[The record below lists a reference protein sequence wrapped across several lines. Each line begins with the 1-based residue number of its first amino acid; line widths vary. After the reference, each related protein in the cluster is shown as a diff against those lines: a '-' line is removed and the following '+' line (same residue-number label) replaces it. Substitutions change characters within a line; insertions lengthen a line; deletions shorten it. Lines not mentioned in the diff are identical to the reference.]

1 VSRMTRTVAAAT
13 ILAIAA
19 AAAILPAAAGPA
31 GALVAAAP
39 VPQGY
44 RPLTIKTLPPIAG
57 VRVKVD
63 GSELVTGPNGT
74 VRTLITKQQRDALV
88 ANRDAHLQVITT
100 NVGITPALRGRFH
113 GWYQEGYVF
122 TPQNPVGEVEIA
134 TFDLDALTGF
144 TFVDRH
150 HAALDAR
157 GITDMQIRSSLG
169 GLTDI
174 GRPKAVW
181 LRAAVVTSVAGKVV
195 LKDVEWRL
203 ASVTFH
209 QTNIVQRGA
218 QHFKPRHAP
227 KVAVQVNV
235 FTVQFHALDAF
246 FGSPKGT
253 MLKLTLPDGTIR
265 TVALHKGRATVEQ
278 LPSGDYDVLI
288 DARGLG
294 KDQSITVTNDASIDL
309 KVLSFTD
316 IALVLVVLA
325 LLVGGVLLFGL
336 RVRRRRRRLGEL
348 GTAPDP
354 VPRPG
359 GVLVGPEDR

>member
-1 VSRMTRTVAAAT
+1 VNPMARRFAIAT

-19 AAAILPAAAGPA
+19 TAAILPAAAGPA
-31 GALVAAAP
+31 VALVP
-39 VPQGY
+39 GVPQGF

-57 VRVKVD
+57 VRVKFDNSV
-63 GSELVTGPNGT
+63 LVTGPDGT
-74 VRTLITKQQRDALV
+74 VRTLISKEQRDELV
-88 ANRDAHLQVITT
+88 ANRDAHLQMIST
-100 NVGITPALRGRFH
+100 NVDMTPTLRGRFH

-134 TFDLDALTGF
+134 TFDLDALTRF

-157 GITDMQIRSSLG
+157 GITDMQVRNSLG

-174 GRPKAVW
+174 GKPKPVW
-181 LRAAVVTSVAGKVV
+181 LRAAIVTSVGGKVV

-218 QHFKPRHAP
+218 QHFTPRHAP
-227 KVAVQVNV
+227 QVAVKVNV
-235 FTVQFHALDAF
+235 YTVEFHALDAF
-246 FGSPKGT
+246 FGSPKGKT
-253 MLKLTLPDGTIR
+253 LKLTLPDGSIR
-265 TVALHKGRATVEQ
+265 MVALHNGRATVAQ

-294 KDQSITVTNDASIDL
+294 KDQSITVSNDASIDL
-309 KVLSFTD
+309 KVLSLTD
-316 IALVLVVLA
+316 IALVLVILA
-325 LLVGGVLLFGL
+325 LLVGGVLLLGL
-336 RVRRRRRRLGEL
+336 RVRRRRRARGLGDR
-348 GTAPDP
+348 PDTI
-354 VPRPG
+354 PRSPA
-359 GVLVGPEDR
+359 VLVGPDDR